1 MMLMEYNLILS
12 TIANHINLSE
22 EEESYFTS
30 LLDLKKIKAKKTI
43 LREGEVCKYSAFVIK
58 GSLRGYTIDKNGF
71 EHILGFAPK
80 GWWMADMYSLI
91 TQKPGVLNIEAIED
105 TEILCLSKKD
115 QEKLYQK
122 IPKFERFFRILSENS
137 LAAHQQRLIDNLS
150 LSAQERYLKFCKSYP
165 GVINTLTQKQVAAY
179 IGVTPEFLSKM
190 KKTIR

>member
-1 MMLMEYNLILS
+1 MDHNLILS
-12 TIANHINLSE
+12 TIAKHINLSDE
-22 EEESYFTS
+22 EEIYFTS
-30 LLDLKKIKAKKTI
+30 LLDFKKVKSKKLI
-43 LREGEVCKYSAFVIK
+43 LREGEVCKYSAFVTK

-80 GWWMADMYSLI
+80 GWWMADMHSLI

-122 IPKFERFFRILSENS
+122 LPKFERFFRILSENS

-150 LSAQERYLKFCKSYP
+150 LTAQERYLKFCKYYP